1 MKLAEYHLV
10 DMENSNERINR
21 DLRDAYQSYKL
32 GMTDKETY
40 LDTSSYLSAC
50 RII

>member
-1 MKLAEYHLV
+1 MKLVEQHLV

-21 DLRDAYQSYKL
+21 DLRDVYESYKL

-40 LDTSSYLSAC
+40 LE
-50 RII
+50 